1 MKLFNLDK
9 NRNTILFKL
18 LCCNMRNQKRKKKMN
33 LIKQIPVGCF
43 ILLILILSSC
53 RDNKPTSEKKNIIC
67 TTNVIADAISNI
79 LPANFEVKSLMGP
92 GVDPHTYKSKT
103 SEIKNMKDADVIVY
117 NGIDFESNL
126 IDAIEEIGKSG
137 FVISL
142 GDLVPKDRLR
152 KTTDFGS
159 AYDPHFWHDVNL
171 FATSVGL
178 AGEQLSAKFP
188 NSKKYIDSATASY
201 TKKLLETE
209 SYVRSEISKIPSNA
223 RVLITAHDAFG
234 YYGRTF
240 GIQVKGIQGIST
252 ASDIS
257 IRGITELTDFIV
269 SRNIPSIFVENSV
282 SQKNIRSIIEGCQSK
297 GLKLTIGGTLYSDG
311 LGDVKS
317 GADTYIKMI
326 TKNTNAIVSALGK

>member
-1 MKLFNLDK
+1 MYYYKQK
-9 NRNTILFKL
+9 NQRI
-18 LCCNMRNQKRKKKMN
+18 KKKMK
-33 LIKQIPVGCF
+33 LRKYIPVGFF
-43 ILLILILSSC
+43 ILIIGLLLSC
-53 RDNKPTSEKKNIIC
+53 GDNKPLSEKKTVIC

-79 LPANFEVKSLMGP
+79 LPPDFEVKSLMGP

-103 SEIKNMKDADVIVY
+103 SEIKNMKNADVIVY

-171 FATSVGL
+171 FSTSVSI
-178 AGEQLSAKFP
+178 AGSQLSVKFP
-188 NSKKYIDSATASY
+188 DSKNYIDSATNSY

-209 SYVRSEISKIPSNA
+209 SYVRSEIAKIPSNA

-234 YYGRTF
+234 YFGRSF
-240 GIQVKGIQGIST
+240 GIEVKGIQGIST

-269 SRNIPSIFVENSV
+269 SRGIPAIFVENSV
-282 SQKNIRSIIEGCQSK
+282 SQKNIKSVIEGCQSK
-297 GLKLTIGGTLYSDG
+297 GLNLSIGGTLYSDG
-311 LGDVKS
+311 LGDTES

-326 TKNTNAIVSALGK
+326 RKNTNAIVGGLGK